1 MRIWRTNYIKRK
13 YNTLEVMQKG
23 ILLVLITLFVSVNL
37 FSQDIRFSQYYSTPL
52 LYNPAFTGYFNGDV
66 RASAIYKSQWQ
77 TPFNAYRTIGGGADF
92 SIAKQKFKG
101 SGFGV
106 GVHFFSDQAGDLNLN
121 TNQLLLSLAYTQKL
135 GQNMPN
141 YLSAGFQMTGGNK
154 SINFSNAIY
163 ETPGADIIGVDN
175 YWYYSMG
182 LGILWY
188 AEPADKVN
196 FYLGGSAFN
205 LLKPNQSFYTDG
217 RDALY
222 VRYVGQAGLNFS
234 VNNNIDFNTSTL
246 YQRQGPFQ
254 EFMIGFLGRYDFS
267 PSSNQ
272 NFKIGAGLWYRIQ
285 DALIPVVRVEYE
297 DFNLTF
303 NYDVNLSTLTRASRT
318 NGGPEISLI
327 YTGFWNVDRKKAANK
342 KSNLGCPVL

>member
-1 MRIWRTNYIKRK
+1 MLRNIF
-13 YNTLEVMQKG
+13 
-23 ILLVLITLFVSVNL
+23 LVLITLMISTTINA
-37 FSQDIRFSQYYSTPL
+37 QDIRFSQYYSAPL

-77 TPFNAYRTIGGGADF
+77 APFNAYRTIGGGADF
-92 SIAKQKFKG
+92 SIAKQKFNG

-163 ETPGADIIGVDN
+163 ENQLNGGIGGDVIGVDN

-182 LGILWY
+182 LGLLWY

-196 FYLGGSAFN
+196 FYVGGSALN
-205 LLKPNQSFYTDG
+205 LLKPNQSFYKTGADP
-217 RDALY
+217 LY
-222 VRYVGQAGLNFS
+222 VRYIGQAGLNFT
-234 VNNNIDFNTSTL
+234 VNDNVDFNTSTL

-267 PSSNQ
+267 PNTKQ
-272 NFKIGAGLWYRIQ
+272 NFKIGVGMWYRMQ
-285 DALIPVVRVEYE
+285 DAIIPVVRVEYE

-303 NYDVNLSTLTRASRT
+303 NYDVNLSTLTKASRA
-318 NGGPEISLI
+318 NGGPEISLV
-327 YTGFWNVDRKKAANK
+327 YTGFWNADRKKAAAK
-342 KSNLGCPVL
+342 KSYLGCPVL